1 MLSTTWSMTSRM
13 HMKRTSVPTVVVA
26 RRRSLPN
33 IPPPLTP
40 ADVKLRGPGEA
51 AACGAK
57 SCYTEYMLDV
67 MVVAL
72 FQLRTTATVIGG
84 KKSLY
89 AEFSV
94 PLQRTGIFA
103 STFIFQQLASG

>member
-1 MLSTTWSMTSRM
+1 M
-13 HMKRTSVPTVVVA
+13 HMKRTGVPTVVIA

-33 IPPPLTP
+33 IPPPSPPTP

-51 AACGAK
+51 AAGGAK
-57 SCYTEYMLDV
+57 SCYVEYMLDF

-84 KKSLY
+84 KKRSIHGFFCPV
-89 AEFSV
+89 A
-94 PLQRTGIFA
+94 THGHIC
-103 STFIFQQLASG
+103 